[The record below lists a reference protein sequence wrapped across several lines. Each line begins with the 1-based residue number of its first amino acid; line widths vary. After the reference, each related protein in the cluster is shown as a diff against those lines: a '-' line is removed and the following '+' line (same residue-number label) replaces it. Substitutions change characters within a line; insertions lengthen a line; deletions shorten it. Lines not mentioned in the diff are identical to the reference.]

1 MNIKLICTS
10 INKNLGIIH
19 NLAFLF
25 VLLFCVTPIV
35 QAQEP
40 VSNLGV
46 DRSFDLSKNVVIHTK
61 IYGEGTPIIILPG
74 LGGSGIEQFAEYGPL
89 IADSGYTV
97 VLVDPRGIGESKGSL
112 DSLTL
117 HDLAA
122 DIAGLVKKLDLGK
135 AVIIGR
141 AFGNRVAR
149 CVAADYPEVTKAVV
163 LIAAGGLVPI
173 HKDIEHDFKKLI
185 SGNYSDDKELL
196 ELIQKTQFSPKSD
209 AALYPRNSF
218 YKEVGDAQWSTRLS
232 TPYNDWWSAGIAPV
246 LIIQGLD
253 DLIAVP
259 ENGRILKME
268 LGHRAELVEISDAG
282 HSLYIEKPNEIV
294 EAILEYLQTLN

>member
-1 MNIKLICTS
+1 MIGVNELERTNEFAIFEDLAKNDHEQVVFCNDASTGLKAIIGIHNTILGPALGGTRMWDYTS
-10 INKNLGIIH
+10 DAEALTDVLRLARGMTYKAAISGLNLG
-19 NLAFLF
+19 
-25 VLLFCVTPIV
+25 
-35 QAQEP
+35 
-40 VSNLGV
+40 G
-46 DRSFDLSKNVVIHTK
+46 
-61 IYGEGTPIIILPG
+61 
-74 LGGSGIEQFAEYGPL
+74 
-89 IADSGYTV
+89 
-97 VLVDPRGIGESKGSL
+97 
-112 DSLTL
+112 
-117 HDLAA
+117 
-122 DIAGLVKKLDLGK
+122 GK

-232 TPYNDWWSAGIAPV
+232 TPYNDWWSAGKAPV